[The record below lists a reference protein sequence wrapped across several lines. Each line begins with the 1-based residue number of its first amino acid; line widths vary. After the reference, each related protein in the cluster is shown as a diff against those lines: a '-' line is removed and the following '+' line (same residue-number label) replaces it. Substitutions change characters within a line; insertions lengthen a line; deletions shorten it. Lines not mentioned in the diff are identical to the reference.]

1 MQYWGFDL
9 GDGESAVARVGSGE
23 NRVPEIV
30 DIDGKK
36 VVITVWAVMPNGML
50 RSIHVHDI
58 LCDRASTSSSHPM
71 PRYIHQSMPTANAK
85 GTATFSDWT
94 ISQLHDFTIIFAF
107 PFVLSL
113 ILCIFAL
120 QR

>member
-36 VVITVWAVMPNGML
+36 VVITVWAVMPNGEVRIGDNAA
-50 RSIHVHDI
+50 RS
-58 LCDRASTSSSHPM
+58 R
-71 PRYIHQSMPTANAK
+71 TA
-85 GTATFSDWT
+85 
-94 ISQLHDFTIIFAF
+94 
-107 PFVLSL
+107 
-113 ILCIFAL
+113 
-120 QR
+120 RR